1 MSNKAVAAK
10 IIKAWGH
17 IGSIP
22 KNGKNSNFNY
32 KFVREEDAADA
43 LRNAFMKVGLSC
55 IPSVEKIDR
64 SIFKTAKGTE
74 MQHVVVT
81 MKFTLTDQD
90 TGEHDSFVMVGEAM
104 DNLDKA
110 VYKAITGCTKY
121 AYVKLA
127 MSGAEDNED
136 EDTGERVGEQDRQQ
150 QQNEKTVQSGA
161 TYRKPEQSNQSARK
175 SDSTA
180 EKPAEQPAK
189 RSEDKPAGKPAE
201 QQKPAGNNNPAPS
214 AQAKTSIPPAQDQ
227 SQIPIM
233 EDTGH
238 ITAVVPAMKGKPAAV
253 SFKSDS
259 NGTVIPLSFDTKT
272 IDVPSLLK
280 LQSSKSKV
288 KVTCDVSSGNPH
300 LMHIQGV

>member
-22 KNGKNSNFNY
+22 KNGRNSNFNY

-43 LRNAFMKVGLSC
+43 LRHAFMKVGLSC
-55 IPSVEKIDR
+55 IPSVERIDR
-64 SIFKTAKGTE
+64 SVFKTAKGTE

-90 TGEHDSFVMVGEAM
+90 TGEHDSFTMVGEAM
-104 DNLDKA
+104 DVQDKA

-150 QQNEKTVQSGA
+150 QTEKPVQSGA

-175 SDSTA
+175 PDNTA
-180 EKPAEQPAK
+180 GKTDERSEKRA
-189 RSEDKPAGKPAE
+189 EDKPVGKPAG
-201 QQKPAGNNNPAPS
+201 QQEARNSDPTPTTT
-214 AQAKTSIPPAQDQ
+214 AQAPTPSPVQDK

-233 EDTGH
+233 EEHGY
-238 ITAVVPAMKGKPAAV
+238 ITAVIPAMKGKPASL
-253 SFKSDS
+253 SFKSETGS
-259 NGTVIPLSFDTKT
+259 VLAVTFDPKT
-272 IDVPSLLK
+272 TDVPSMLK
-280 LQSSKSKV
+280 LQAAKNKV
-288 KVTCDVSSGNPH
+288 EIRCDVSTGQPH
-300 LMHIQGV
+300 LMMVKGV